1 MKSTNTIQTFSN
13 QLEDERIAITRVLE
27 TYHQGCNQV
36 LDQLFQAHEERIE
49 LYKQQILSVR
59 RQHRDLCQDLIRQV
73 EDNDRR
79 IAERM
84 ASFSDPGLP

>member
-1 MKSTNTIQTFSN
+1 M
-13 QLEDERIAITRVLE
+13 
-27 TYHQGCNQV
+27 